1 MSALIYVQDLA
12 QLEAA
17 YGRSEAQVI
26 RGNCHTQL
34 YYRPTDYDTAA
45 HVSRR
50 CGQTSVRDVH
60 VSGTFG
66 ENRSYGQRARELVT
80 PDEVMQLENEH
91 VIVFAGKKPPIL
103 GHRLEW
109 FNLFSDAEQMTG
121 NPPPEVPELPMP
133 EIASS
138 GRTAERNGGA
148 EGQAER
154 QAPPSGAS
162 RLRRRRRRQRQEREV
177 EGGEEVGGYVEPD
190 L

>member
-1 MSALIYVQDLA
+1 
-12 QLEAA
+12 
-17 YGRSEAQVI
+17 
-26 RGNCHTQL
+26 
-34 YYRPTDYDTAA
+34 
-45 HVSRR
+45 
-50 CGQTSVRDVH
+50 
-60 VSGTFG
+60 
-66 ENRSYGQRARELVT
+66 
-80 PDEVMQLENEH
+80 MQMENEH

-138 GRTAERNGGA
+138 GPNAEQNGR
-148 EGQAER
+148 AER

-162 RLRRRRRRQRQEREV
+162 RLRRRRKSRRQEEREV